1 MGKPTYILRL
11 PIIHPLDIQM
21 VAIVRV
27 SELLLI
33 HLGRHELFSNQYIS
47 INKDRGNDLR
57 SYDYLGQIHLDLPP
71 HRSPPI
77 LGSV

>member
-33 HLGRHELFSNQYIS
+33 HLGRHELFSNQYILA
-47 INKDRGNDLR
+47 NEDREHDLR
-57 SYDYLGQIHLDLPP
+57 SYDDLGGIHLDSPP
-71 HRSPPI
+71 HRSPSI
-77 LGSV
+77 LESA